1 MRRLTLQLFAA
12 CAIVAAGLQA
22 AAAPAALPA
31 VVTTQAAVTVKVTP
45 RSIDSAAWEFDVVM
59 DTHVQ
64 ELGDDLLKS
73 AKLVAADGSELAPF
87 EWKGSAPGGH
97 HRTGV
102 LRFRAPTPAPATIV
116 LRITRPGE
124 TQPRVFQWKAG

>member
-1 MRRLTLQLFAA
+1 MRRLTTQLFGA

-31 VVTTQAAVTVKVTP
+31 VATTQAAVTVKVTP
-45 RSIDSAAWEFDVVM
+45 RSIDGAAWEFDVVM
-59 DTHVQ
+59 DTHAQ
-64 ELGDDLLKS
+64 DLGDDLLQS
-73 AKLVAADGSELAPF
+73 AKLVAADGSEVAPIA
-87 EWKGSAPGGH
+87 WKGSAPGGH

-102 LRFRAPTPAPATIV
+102 LRFQAPNPAPATIV

-124 TQPRVFQWKAG
+124 PKPRVFQWKVG